1 MSSTQ
6 VSVQFDML
14 NCKGAF
20 EKMSKVLYH
29 HPVSPPSRA
38 TLLTIRNLGLDVE
51 VKVVDIYKGEQ
62 FAPEFLKLNPNHQ
75 VPVYTEGDFVL
86 AESRAIIAYLANVT
100 KSKLYPDDPKKR
112 AIIDS
117 RLYFDATAFFPTLR
131 DFAVSTS
138 ANKSCRIFEL
148 DKSVSHTLW

>member
-86 AESRAIIAYLANVT
+86 AESRAIITYLANVT
-100 KSKLYPDDPKKR
+100 KSKLYPEDPKKR

-138 ANKSCRIFEL
+138 ANTSRRIFEL
-148 DKSVSHTLW
+148 YKSVSHTRW